1 MTGMDR
7 IPQPPGADS
16 YRALTEVVSESDCV
30 WPQGHDIGEGLHAG
44 NNTFCI
50 VKAQY
55 TLYRTATRR
64 HATMCSMGKTLNE
77 RLRQARINA
86 GYEKAGDFAKA
97 VGVQEG
103 TYRHHENGTGGRS
116 VPLSAAKK
124 YAAKLGI
131 DLNWL
136 LNGDEPVA
144 APLTAEE
151 QQLLARFRIL
161 HPTKRKSLLDILP
174 ELPEPQTDQPQPG
187 DQE

>member
-1 MTGMDR
+1 
-7 IPQPPGADS
+7 
-16 YRALTEVVSESDCV
+16 
-30 WPQGHDIGEGLHAG
+30 
-44 NNTFCI
+44 
-50 VKAQY
+50 
-55 TLYRTATRR
+55 
-64 HATMCSMGKTLNE
+64 MGTTLNE

-86 GYEKAGDFAKA
+86 GFEKASDFAKA

-136 LNGDEPVA
+136 LNGDGPDA
-144 APLTAEE
+144 APLTAEDRE
-151 QQLLARFRIL
+151 LLARFKAL
-161 HPTKRKSLLDILP
+161 PPAKRKSFLDILP
-174 ELPEPQTDQPQPG
+174 EAPASQPDQPPAD